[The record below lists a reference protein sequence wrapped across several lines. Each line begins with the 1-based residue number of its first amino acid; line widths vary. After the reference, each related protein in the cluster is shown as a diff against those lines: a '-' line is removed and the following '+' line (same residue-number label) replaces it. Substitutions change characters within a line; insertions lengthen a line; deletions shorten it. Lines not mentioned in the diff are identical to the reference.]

1 MRVERLKP
9 ENVNVLESFIK
20 ELEKDLNV
28 NFTYY
33 QMVEFERGIRGGK
46 RIKKKT
52 FYSCMYKTL
61 NLRYELSFIPYTDGT
76 LELWKINV
84 NDRGNGFGTEL
95 MNKILDV
102 SDRTGIKIKL
112 VPIDYVDDENFSKNY
127 LNRLKNW
134 YWEMGFEK
142 PKYPSID
149 PYFTYSPS
157 VKEYKMVG

>member
-1 MRVERLKP
+1 
-9 ENVNVLESFIK
+9 
-20 ELEKDLNV
+20 
-28 NFTYY
+28 
-33 QMVEFERGIRGGK
+33 
-46 RIKKKT
+46 
-52 FYSCMYKTL
+52 MYKTL
-61 NLRYELSFIPYTDGT
+61 NLRYELSFIPYTVET
-76 LELWKINV
+76 VELWKINV

-112 VPIDYVDDENFSKNY
+112 VPIDYVDDESFSKNY

-142 PKYPSID
+142 PKYTSID